1 MTRLAMLDQAAFLR
15 LRATGQGSV
24 CQCTWV
30 YDRHIDTDELRI
42 FNRNLGAGLL
52 GRRIERSPLPFGR
65 HRWVVDDRSPAIDL
79 TAACRP
85 RDDIGAWLERRARVR
100 VDPEWGPTFHLSVL
114 PLADGGTAVTLV
126 ASHCVADGLGLAT
139 AIAEAVKGESR
150 DFGYPQA
157 HSRSRWRAVSEDFAD
172 AVRALPAVFR
182 ALIATLLIVLRRSPD
197 AKAPGA
203 GAQAPFAGAQAP
215 FADAQGPSA
224 QPEPSVRTRDPVLT
238 RNSVLARNDDHA
250 ELPSVAIELPSVTMQ
265 TDAAAWDARAR
276 ELTGSSNTLFIAFA
290 ARLARRIGRVHPD
303 GTTVT
308 VVLPVSERSTDDDR
322 ANALTSVTLAVDSD
336 AVSDDM
342 RRVRADVKSRLTS
355 LAQQPNEMLA
365 GLPLIPFTPR
375 WLVRH
380 TEGIA
385 MGSGRLPVGCSN
397 LGRFDSVVGRIDGS
411 DATEVSMRLAEQGV
425 TRRRIQR
432 SHGQLFCGT
441 GTVDDSRFITVVAY
455 QSGRSGT
462 QLTPAST
469 RALARAALADLHLS
483 ATSVR

>member
-1 MTRLAMLDQAAFLR
+1 MTRLTLLDQAAFLR

-30 YDRHIDTDELRI
+30 YDRHIDIDELRI

-65 HRWVVDDRSPAIDL
+65 HRWVIDDRSPAIDL
-79 TAACRP
+79 TAPCRP
-85 RDDIGAWLERRARVR
+85 RDDIGAWLEQRARLP
-100 VDPEWGPTFHLSVL
+100 VDPEWGPTFHLGVL

-139 AIAEAVKGESR
+139 AIAEAVKGDSR
-150 DFGYPQA
+150 DFGYLQA
-157 HSRSRWRAVSEDFAD
+157 NSRSRWRAMSEDFAD
-172 AVRALPAVFR
+172 TVRALPAVIR
-182 ALIATLLIVLRRSPD
+182 ALVATLLILLRLSP
-197 AKAPGA
+197 
-203 GAQAPFAGAQAP
+203 GAQAPSAEARAP
-215 FADAQGPSA
+215 AAEPN
-224 QPEPSVRTRDPVLT
+224 PSVRSRD
-238 RNSVLARNDDHA
+238 SVLAGNDDTV
-250 ELPSVAIELPSVTMQ
+250 LPAVTMQ

-322 ANALTSVTLAVDSD
+322 ANALTSVTVAVDSD
-336 AVSDDM
+336 AVIDDM
-342 RRVRADVKSRLTS
+342 PRVRADVKSRLTS

-365 GLPLIPFTPR
+365 ALPLIPFTPR

-385 MGSGRLPVGCSN
+385 MGSGQLPVGCSN
-397 LGRFDSVVGRIDGS
+397 LGRFDTVAGRIDGS

-425 TRRRIQR
+425 TGRRLEL

-441 GTVDDSRFITVVAY
+441 GTVNDSRFITVVAY
-455 QSGRSGT
+455 QSGRTGA

-469 RALARAALADLHLS
+469 RALARAVLADLHLS